1 MKSAFMRDD
10 AFLSDVRSAP
20 AVEGV
25 LHLWWLGQ
33 SGFLLQH
40 AGRFLLM
47 DPYLSD
53 SLTRKYAST
62 DKPHVRMAER
72 VVDPARLGFVETVS
86 SSHGHTDHLDPET
99 LHALLAANPRIRLI
113 APEAIRALAAERLGV
128 ETTRPIGLTDG
139 QTCGLPGFTLTA
151 VPSAH
156 DTLETDEAGRHR
168 NLGYVVEAGP
178 WRLYHSGDTRRYDG
192 MEERLAGF
200 DLDLGLL
207 PINGWS
213 AERRVPGNLSI
224 EEAVDLG
231 LSARMRLVTPHH
243 YDMFEFNTA
252 DPAAFLARARD
263 KGLHAVV
270 LRLGERLTLGT
281 SEPAAPGSGR
291 TPV

>member
-1 MKSAFMRDD
+1 MKDD
-10 AFLSDVRSAP
+10 AFLSDVRAAP
-20 AVEGV
+20 AAAGL

-40 AGRFLLM
+40 EGRFLLM

-72 VVDPARLGFVETVS
+72 VVDPARLGFVETVA

-99 LHALLAANPRIRLI
+99 LRPLLASNPRIRLI

-128 ETTRPIGLTDG
+128 ETTRPVGLNAG
-139 QTCGLPGFTLTA
+139 QTCGLHGFTLTA
-151 VPSAH
+151 VASAH
-156 DTLETDEAGRHR
+156 DSLETDGTGHYRH
-168 NLGYVVEAGP
+168 LGYVVEAGP
-178 WRLYHSGDTRRYDG
+178 WRVYHSGDTRRYEG
-192 MEERLAGF
+192 MEQCLAGF

-231 LSARMRLVTPHH
+231 LSARMRLVVPHH

-270 LRLGERLTLGT
+270 LRLGERLTLGQA
-281 SEPAAPGSGR
+281 EPAASNGGPR
-291 TPV
+291 

>member
-1 MKSAFMRDD
+1 MKPAFMRDD
-10 AFLSDVRSAP
+10 TFLSDVHAAP

-40 AGRFLLM
+40 EGRFLLM

-99 LHALLAANPRIRLI
+99 LRPLLAANPRIRLI

-128 ETTRPIGLTDG
+128 ETTRPIGLNDG

-156 DTLETDEAGRHR
+156 DTIETDEAGHHRH
-168 NLGYVVEAGP
+168 LGYVVEAGP
-178 WRLYHSGDTRRYDG
+178 WRLYHSGDTRHYEG
-192 MEERLAGF
+192 MEQRLAGF

-224 EEAVDLG
+224 DEAVELG
-231 LSARMRLVTPHH
+231 LSARMRQVVPHH

-252 DPAAFLARARD
+252 DPATFLARARE
-263 KGLHAVV
+263 KGLPAAV
-270 LRLGERLTLGT
+270 LRLGERLTLGPKE
-281 SEPAAPGSGR
+281 SAAAEGI
-291 TPV
+291 TA